1 MSISHAPP
9 DKPETPEP
17 ETPAPE
23 SPEPDTPKSDTS
35 HPGVSKSVPSKASS
49 GADAGDD
56 APATGSATAPEL
68 ERLTSTKVRRTRVP
82 RWVRRTSG
90 PLVLLALWQVLTATG
105 ALSADVLASPGT
117 IARVAGDLVSDG
129 SLTSAMGVSLQ
140 RVALGLLFGVV
151 VGTSLALVSG
161 LFRIGEDLV
170 DASVQMLRTV
180 PFVGLIPLFI
190 IWFGIGE
197 APKIAIITLGVS
209 FPLYLNVYAGIR
221 NVDAQL
227 IEAGQSLG
235 LSRWGLVRHVVLPGA
250 LPGAMTGL
258 RYSLGIAWLALVF
271 AEQVNAD
278 SGLGFL
284 MVQARDFLRTDVIV
298 VCLIVYAFLGLAADF
313 VVRTLERVLLRW
325 RPTFTGQ

>member
-9 DKPETPEP
+9 DPDVVAKS
-17 ETPAPE
+17 PAPE
-23 SPEPDTPKSDTS
+23 AVPGDSDSGTDTDSAGRPELVPL
-35 HPGVSKSVPSKASS
+35 VPS
-49 GADAGDD
+49 
-56 APATGSATAPEL
+56 
-68 ERLTSTKVRRTRVP
+68 STRRTRVP
-82 RWVRRTSG
+82 RWLRRTSG
-90 PLVLLALWQVLTATG
+90 PVLLLILWQLLSSTGVLTP
-105 ALSADVLASPGT
+105 DVLASPGT

-129 SLTSAMGVSLQ
+129 SLPNAMAVSLQ
-140 RVALGLLFGVV
+140 RVAIGLLFGVV
-151 VGTSLALVSG
+151 VGTGLALVSG

-221 NVDAQL
+221 GVDAQL
-227 IEAGQSLG
+227 IEAGESLG

-258 RYSLGIAWLALVF
+258 RYSLGISWLALVF
-271 AEQVNAD
+271 AEQINAD
-278 SGLGFL
+278 AGIGFL

-298 VCLIVYAFLGLAADF
+298 VCLIVYAFLGLLADF
-313 VVRTLERVLLRW
+313 VVRTLERLLLQW
-325 RPTFTGQ
+325 RPTFTGR

>member
-9 DKPETPEP
+9 G
-17 ETPAPE
+17 
-23 SPEPDTPKSDTS
+23 SPEPDISEI
-35 HPGVSKSVPSKASS
+35 SKSAASQP
-49 GADAGDD
+49 
-56 APATGSATAPEL
+56 APDL
-68 ERLTSTKVRRTRVP
+68 EPLLPTSSRRTRVP
-82 RWVRRTSG
+82 RWLRRTTG
-90 PLVLLALWQVLTATG
+90 PLLLLALWQLLSSTGVLTP
-105 ALSADVLASPGT
+105 DVLASPGR
-117 IARVAGDLVSDG
+117 IAEVGRDLIVDG
-129 SLTSAMGVSLQ
+129 SLPSAMGTSLQ
-140 RVALGLLFGVV
+140 RVAAGLLLGTV
-151 VGTSLALVSG
+151 VGTGLALVSG

-170 DASVQMLRTV
+170 DAPVQMLRTV

-197 APKIAIITLGVS
+197 APKVAIITLGVT

-221 NVDAQL
+221 GVDAQL
-227 IEAGQSLG
+227 IEAGESLG

-278 SGLGFL
+278 SGIGFL

-298 VCLIVYAFLGLAADF
+298 VCLIVYAFLGLLADF
-313 VVRTLERVLLRW
+313 VVRSLERLLLQW
-325 RPTFTGQ
+325 RPTFTGR

>member
-9 DKPETPEP
+9 VSE
-17 ETPAPE
+17 
-23 SPEPDTPKSDTS
+23 EPDISPVSVSDLDLQ
-35 HPGVSKSVPSKASS
+35 PLVPASS
-49 GADAGDD
+49 
-56 APATGSATAPEL
+56 
-68 ERLTSTKVRRTRVP
+68 RRTRVP
-82 RWVRRTSG
+82 RWLRRAAG
-90 PLVLLALWQVLTATG
+90 PVLLLALWQLLSGTG
-105 ALSADVLASPGT
+105 ALPPDVLASPGR
-117 IARVAGDLVSDG
+117 IARVGGDMLADG
-129 SLTSAMGVSLQ
+129 SLTAAMGTSLQ
-140 RVALGLLFGVV
+140 RVAGGLLLGLV
-151 VGTSLALVSG
+151 VGTGLALVAG

-170 DASVQMLRTV
+170 DAPVQMLRTV

-197 APKIAIITLGVS
+197 APKVAIITLGVT

-221 NVDAQL
+221 GVDAQL
-227 IEAGQSLG
+227 IEAGESLG

-278 SGLGFL
+278 SGIGFL

-298 VCLIVYAFLGLAADF
+298 VCLVVYAFLGLLADF
-313 VVRTLERVLLRW
+313 IVRSLEKVLLQW
-325 RPTFTGQ
+325 RPTFTGR

>member
-9 DKPETPEP
+9 SS
-17 ETPAPE
+17 A
-23 SPEPDTPKSDTS
+23 EPDISPIAPSDAAAS
-35 HPGVSKSVPSKASS
+35 EQVP
-49 GADAGDD
+49 
-56 APATGSATAPEL
+56 PEL
-68 ERLTSTKVRRTRVP
+68 VPIVPTSARRTRIP
-82 RWVRRTSG
+82 RWLRRTSG
-90 PLVLLALWQVLTATG
+90 PVLLLALWQLLSSTGVLT
-105 ALSADVLASPGT
+105 SDVLASPGT
-117 IARVAGDLVSDG
+117 IARVGSDLIADG
-129 SLTSAMGVSLQ
+129 SLPNAMGVSLQ
-140 RVALGLLFGVV
+140 RVAFGLLLGAV
-151 VGTSLALVSG
+151 VGTGLALVSG
-161 LFRIGEDLV
+161 LFRVGEDLV

-221 NVDAQL
+221 GVDSQL
-227 IEAGQSLG
+227 IEAGESLG

-271 AEQVNAD
+271 AEQINAD
-278 SGLGFL
+278 AGIGFL

-298 VCLIVYAFLGLAADF
+298 VCLIVYAFLGLLADF
-313 VVRTLERVLLRW
+313 IVRSLERLLLQW
-325 RPTFTGQ
+325 RPTFTGR

>member
-1 MSISHAPP
+1 M
-9 DKPETPEP
+9 
-17 ETPAPE
+17 
-23 SPEPDTPKSDTS
+23 
-35 HPGVSKSVPSKASS
+35 SKS
-49 GADAGDD
+49 GAAQST
-56 APATGSATAPEL
+56 PPEL
-68 ERLTSTKVRRTRVP
+68 VPIVPLSTRRTRVP
-82 RWVRRTSG
+82 RWLRRTSG
-90 PLVLLALWQVLTATG
+90 PLLLLALWQLLSSTGVLT
-105 ALSADVLASPGT
+105 SDILASPGT
-117 IARVAGDLVSDG
+117 IARVGGNLIADG
-129 SLTSAMGVSLQ
+129 SLPNAMGVSLQ
-140 RVALGLLFGVV
+140 RVAVGLLLGTL
-151 VGTSLALVSG
+151 VGTGLALVSG

-221 NVDAQL
+221 GVDSQL
-227 IEAGQSLG
+227 IEAGESLG

-271 AEQVNAD
+271 AEQINAD
-278 SGLGFL
+278 AGIGFL

-298 VCLIVYAFLGLAADF
+298 VCLIVYAFLGLLADF
-313 VVRTLERVLLRW
+313 VVRSLERLLLQW
-325 RPTFTGQ
+325 RPTFTGR

>member
-9 DKPETPEP
+9 HP
-17 ETPAPE
+17 
-23 SPEPDTPKSDTS
+23 SVPDISPKSSSDPS
-35 HPGVSKSVPSKASS
+35 PGLELQALVPS
-49 GADAGDD
+49 
-56 APATGSATAPEL
+56 
-68 ERLTSTKVRRTRVP
+68 STRRARVP
-82 RWVRRTSG
+82 RWLRRTSG
-90 PLVLLALWQVLTATG
+90 PLALLALWQILSATG
-105 ALSADVLASPGT
+105 VLAGDVLASPGT
-117 IARVAGDLVSDG
+117 VARVAGDLIENG
-129 SLTSAMGVSLQ
+129 SLQNAMGVSLQ
-140 RVALGLLFGVV
+140 RVALGLLFGTV
-151 VGTSLALVSG
+151 VGTALALVSG

-221 NVDAQL
+221 GVDAQL
-227 IEAGQSLG
+227 IEAGESLG
-235 LSRWGLVRHVVLPGA
+235 LSRWGLVRHVILPGA

-258 RYSLGIAWLALVF
+258 RYSLGISWLALVF

-278 SGLGFL
+278 AGLGFL

-298 VCLIVYAFLGLAADF
+298 VCLVVYAFLGLTADF
-313 VVRTLERVLLRW
+313 VVRILERLLLQW
-325 RPTFTGQ
+325 RPTFTGR

>member
-9 DKPETPEP
+9 QPPSSDISGKSGTQDS
-17 ETPAPE
+17 AADAE
-23 SPEPDTPKSDTS
+23 SSGPVLEEL
-35 HPGVSKSVPSKASS
+35 VPSSN
-49 GADAGDD
+49 
-56 APATGSATAPEL
+56 
-68 ERLTSTKVRRTRVP
+68 RRTHVP
-82 RWVRRTSG
+82 RWVRRASG
-90 PLVLLALWQVLTATG
+90 PLLLLALWQLLSVTRLLTP
-105 ALSADVLASPGT
+105 DVLAPPAT
-117 IARVAGDLVSDG
+117 IARVAGDLFADG
-129 SLTSAMGVSLQ
+129 SLPTAMGVSLQ

-151 VGTSLALVSG
+151 TGVGLALLSG

-197 APKIAIITLGVS
+197 APKIAIIALGVS

-221 NVDAQL
+221 GVDSQL
-227 IEAGQSLG
+227 VEAGESLG

-271 AEQVNAD
+271 AEQINAD
-278 SGLGFL
+278 AGIGFL

-298 VCLIVYAFLGLAADF
+298 VCLIVYAFLGLLADF
-313 VVRTLERVLLRW
+313 VVRTLERLLLQW
-325 RPTFTGQ
+325 RPTFTGR